1 MDLLFVS
8 PFFYSNVLVLSFFQ
22 PPGHIVYY
30 RLYKELISL
39 NFPEHYPFNVKPLP
53 YPASSLSP
61 WINARTLKIHHDG
74 HYAAYVRK
82 LNDILKN
89 YPQYQNLPLEALI
102 LKQAFLP
109 ENIRNDIR
117 KNAGGAFN
125 HQLYFSSMIHPSK
138 GRISNSF
145 EKIIADNFGSV
156 QNLLKDLKAAA
167 MSVFGS
173 GYAYLVSD
181 MSGKMHILVLK
192 NQETPIEQRLNPLLP
207 IDVWEHAYYLQFQY
221 HREQYINNFC
231 HVINWKEVERNY
243 YN

>member
-1 MDLLFVS
+1 M
-8 PFFYSNVLVLSFFQ
+8 
-22 PPGHIVYY
+22 
-30 RLYKELISL
+30 

-138 GRISNSF
+138 GRISSSF
-145 EKIIADNFGSV
+145 EKIVADNFGSV

-167 MSVFGS
+167 MSVFCS
-173 GYAYLVSD
+173 RYAYLVSD
-181 MSGKMHILVLK
+181 MS
-192 NQETPIEQRLNPLLP
+192 
-207 IDVWEHAYYLQFQY
+207 
-221 HREQYINNFC
+221 
-231 HVINWKEVERNY
+231 
-243 YN
+243 